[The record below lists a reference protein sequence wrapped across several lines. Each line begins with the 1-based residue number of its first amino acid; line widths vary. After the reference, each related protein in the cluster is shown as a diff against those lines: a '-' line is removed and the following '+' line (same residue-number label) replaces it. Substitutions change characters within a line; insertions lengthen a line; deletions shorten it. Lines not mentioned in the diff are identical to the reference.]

1 MMDKNVYRALEN
13 TNSDIQNHKDEL
25 ELKYLK
31 KKIIIVNVML
41 LTLVAPLMVILYLSN
56 IPVNRLLVYGL
67 FMGVLAAVNI
77 AFYAYDDYFNSL
89 KLSVYI
95 TSLGIYMISIT
106 LIMELKTA
114 SSFTFLF
121 IAYAIVSVYQ
131 DKKAALINNVS
142 LLFFGIIFIW
152 RYSDIFRVDNS
163 NVEIF
168 YIYVFLIVFVAL
180 LSVSSFIIINRK
192 RFLYN
197 KLAQIKESE
206 IRLLGII
213 HNLKT
218 KYDSSKL
225 DYLDYVEK
233 FQSFSENL
241 VKKIDVDNVFEAQI
255 QLLKDLE
262 NLKDNEL
269 NTKYPEYT
277 YEEIQELKQL
287 YISKHSKINYMLF
300 KSSQV
305 LTLKKDE
312 KISSDNMFVSFNNI
326 NDSRYSKIIAF
337 AVFYTLLKID
347 KEYFQALDDDTIK
360 TMLQNTEFKYLLDP
374 KIASIYYGNYEVF
387 NKIFEDAFDKKVS
400 L

>member
-1 MMDKNVYRALEN
+1 MDKNVYRALEN
-13 TNSDIQNHKDEL
+13 TNDDIQKHKDEL
-25 ELKYLK
+25 EFKYLK
-31 KKIIIVNVML
+31 KKIIIVNVIL
-41 LTLVAPLMVILYLSN
+41 VILVAPLMVILYLSN
-56 IPVNRLLVYGL
+56 VPIDRLLIYGL

-89 KLSVYI
+89 KLSVYV

-106 LIMELKTA
+106 LIMELQTA

-121 IAYAIVSVYQ
+121 ISYAIVSVYQ
-131 DKKAALINNVS
+131 DKKAALINNIS

-152 RYSDIFRVDNS
+152 QYADIFRVDNT

-206 IRLLGII
+206 IRLLGLMQ
-213 HNLKT
+213 NLKT
-218 KYDSSKL
+218 TYDSNAFN
-225 DYLDYVEK
+225 YEDYVKK
-233 FQSFSENL
+233 FKVFSENL
-241 VKKIDVDNVFEAQI
+241 TKKIDIDNVFETQI

-262 NLKDNEL
+262 SLSDTELDN
-269 NTKYPEYT
+269 KYSNFT
-277 YEEIQELKQL
+277 YEEIQELKQF
-287 YISKHSKINYMLF
+287 YIHKHSKINYMLF

-305 LTLKKDE
+305 LNLEYDE
-312 KISSDNMFVSFNNI
+312 KISSENMFVSFNNI

-337 AVFYTLLKID
+337 AVFYTLLKVD
-347 KEYFQALDDDTIK
+347 KEYFKSLDDFTIK

-374 KIASIYYGNYEVF
+374 KIADIYYGNFEVF
-387 NKIFEDAFDKKVS
+387 NKIFEDAFTKKVS